1 MTDQTEDGL
10 LRFIKDKGRKARLL
24 DITWFG
30 GEPLIVL
37 GRIKS
42 IYKRIREEIG
52 LPIESS
58 VITNGYLLNRPTIT
72 SLHHLGVSFYQVTID
87 GQESTHNARRP
98 LRNGGGTFKTILHNI
113 AQLLEMDRKVEVA
126 IRVNIDSENSEEYH
140 SLYAC
145 LSRAFESNRVR
156 IYPGFV
162 DNYTFGCT
170 SVGSCILNRDGRA
183 RFYLDQYYKY
193 GIYGNW
199 FYPKVS
205 YDNCMA
211 RAVSSFVVGPRG
223 DLYKCLAA
231 VGVEQM
237 SIGNVNN
244 PENFISNEELMTRF
258 LEGNDY
264 LNSTECQQCVLFP
277 VCDGGCPYLKL
288 KERMLGEPH
297 DTCLIAKGHLGDFL
311 DAHIESK
318 EKRTGYTQRLHES
331 GGTSTS

>member
-1 MTDQTEDGL
+1 MTNQTEDGL
-10 LRFIKDKGRKARLL
+10 LRFIKDRGRRARLL
-24 DITWFG
+24 DLTWFG
-30 GEPLIVL
+30 GEPLMAL
-37 GRIKS
+37 GRIES
-42 IYKRIREEIG
+42 IYKRITGEIG
-52 LPIESS
+52 LPIYSS
-58 VITNGYLLNRPTIT
+58 VVTNGYLLNRPTIT
-72 SLHHLGVSFYQVTID
+72 SLHDLGVSSYQVTLD
-87 GQESTHNARRP
+87 GQESTHNTRRP
-98 LRNGGGTFKTILHNI
+98 LHNGGGTFSTILRNV
-113 AQLLEMDRKVEVA
+113 AQLLEMDRKVKVA

-140 SLYAC
+140 SLYAY
-145 LSRAFESNRVR
+145 LSREFDSNRVR

-162 DNYTFGCT
+162 DNYAFGCT
-170 SVGSCILNRDGRA
+170 SVESCILGRDDRA

-211 RAVSSFVVGPRG
+211 RAVNSFVIGPRG

-231 VGVEQM
+231 IGVEQM

-244 PENFISNEELMTRF
+244 PGNFISNEELMTQF

-288 KERMLGEPH
+288 KEQMLGKPH
-297 DTCLIAKGHLGDFL
+297 DACIIAKGHLEEFL
-311 DAHIESK
+311 EAHIESR
-318 EKRTGYTQRLHES
+318 EKRTGHP
-331 GGTSTS
+331 